1 MKRTSIY
8 SQEHQQI
15 IDLLKE
21 LRLKAG
27 LSQAE
32 VAEQLD
38 RPQTYVSVIEIGR
51 RGVDLLQVKE
61 LSEIYGWTLAQF
73 VREVEKR
80 WSGPRERSPRYK
92 RSDAGKARR

>member
-21 LRLKAG
+21 LRLKVG

-32 VAEQLD
+32 VAEQLH

-61 LSEIYGWTLAQF
+61 LSEIYGWTLGQF
-73 VREVEKR
+73 VKEIEKR
-80 WSGPRERSPRYK
+80 WAHPAQRPK
-92 RSDAGKARR
+92 RQKRPDAGRPRK